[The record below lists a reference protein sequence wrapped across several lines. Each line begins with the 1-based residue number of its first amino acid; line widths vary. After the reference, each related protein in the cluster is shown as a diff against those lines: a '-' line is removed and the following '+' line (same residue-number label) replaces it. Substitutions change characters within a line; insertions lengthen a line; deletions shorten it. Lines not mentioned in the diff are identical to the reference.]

1 MNEVNQTTLILSPDK
16 AYDAEQR
23 YRVVKRSIDARQRAL
38 KVHLTVLTD
47 EQGNPL
53 PKDAPIPLYEPPV
66 FQDVHHAKHSAAII
80 GAGPAGLFAAL
91 TLLEH
96 GIKPIIYERGKPVS
110 DRKKDIAILNRNQG
124 LNAESN
130 YCFGEGGA
138 GTFSDGKL
146 YSRSKKRGN
155 MQRVMELFHHFGA
168 NDTILYEAH
177 AHIGSD
183 RLPSIIRAMRECIIE
198 HGGEVHFDTCV
209 DEQLFRSLVASSP
222 HRHNATILAIGHSA
236 HDTYQMLLN
245 SGVALADKGFAM
257 GVRVE
262 HPQALINRLMYHDP
276 SPELIQL
283 IGNASYSLVTQVQGR
298 GMYSFCMC
306 PGGHIVPAGSDARG
320 CVVNGMSASHRNSP
334 FANSGMVVEIRPEDL
349 LQYPIIRTFN
359 VIAGGQQGGISG
371 EATADVELYGYDF
384 ETTDRVA
391 QEIKAKMYEIEGV
404 KQVKISRDEYIP
416 EYAVDFDREKLA
428 VNGLNVQT
436 ASLYVRNRIN
446 GALASYYREDGDEYD
461 IRVRLDPKF
470 RQTIED
476 IENIV
481 IYNAAGKGIYVRDLG
496 KVREMQTPPTIERK
510 DRERVITIS
519 AVVPKGMA
527 ASDLI
532 NAVSEKMEE
541 VDMPA
546 GLSWIFGGTMD
557 DQNDTYSELI
567 TLLVLIVILVFIV
580 MAAQFE
586 SLTYPFVIMFSIPFA
601 IIGVLLGLVINGT
614 PMSVMA
620 MVGLIM
626 LMGIVVKNGIVLID
640 YTILCRERGMG
651 VLHSVVT
658 AGKSRLRPVLMT
670 TLTTVLGMIP
680 MAVGRGEGSEMWRG
694 LGMTVAWGLS
704 VSTLITLV
712 LIPTLYAA
720 FAGRG
725 IKRARKASNKKAR
738 AAAALA
744 E

>member
-1 MNEVNQTTLILSPDK
+1 MNQTTLILSPEK

-183 RLPSIIRAMRECIIE
+183 HLPSIIRAMRECIIE
-198 HGGEVHFDTCV
+198 HGGEVHFDTCIS
-209 DEQLFRSLVASSP
+209 SLSP
-222 HRHNATILAIGHSA
+222 FTLSPNSPLILAIGHSA
-236 HDTYQMLLN
+236 HDTYQMLLD

-298 GMYSFCMC
+298 GVYSFCMC
-306 PGGHIVPAGSDARG
+306 PGGHIVPAGSALNS

-349 LQYPIIRTFN
+349 LHYPLAQRPLPISPQGVQYPQADLLAGLRFQQELERLAFAHGSAPS
-359 VIAGGQQGGISG
+359 IAPAQRLRDFVEGRKSSTLPACSYLPGVRSSSMHDWLPEHIGKRLQQG
-371 EATADVELYGYDF
+371 F
-384 ETTDRVA
+384 R
-391 QEIKAKMYEIEGV
+391 
-404 KQVKISRDEYIP
+404 
-416 EYAVDFDREKLA
+416 DFDRKYRGFLTNEA
-428 VNGLNVQT
+428 VILGVESRSSSAVRIPRDPETLQSIST
-436 ASLYVRNRIN
+436 PHLYPCGE
-446 GALASYYREDGDEYD
+446 GAGYAGGITSSALDG
-461 IRVRLDPKF
+461 I
-470 RQTIED
+470 
-476 IENIV
+476 
-481 IYNAAGKGIYVRDLG
+481 NAALKIA
-496 KVREMQTPPTIERK
+496 EQ
-510 DRERVITIS
+510 
-519 AVVPKGMA
+519 
-527 ASDLI
+527 
-532 NAVSEKMEE
+532 
-541 VDMPA
+541 
-546 GLSWIFGGTMD
+546 LS
-557 DQNDTYSELI
+557 S
-567 TLLVLIVILVFIV
+567 
-580 MAAQFE
+580 
-586 SLTYPFVIMFSIPFA
+586 
-601 IIGVLLGLVINGT
+601 
-614 PMSVMA
+614 
-620 MVGLIM
+620 
-626 LMGIVVKNGIVLID
+626 K
-640 YTILCRERGMG
+640 
-651 VLHSVVT
+651 H
-658 AGKSRLRPVLMT
+658 
-670 TLTTVLGMIP
+670 
-680 MAVGRGEGSEMWRG
+680 
-694 LGMTVAWGLS
+694 
-704 VSTLITLV
+704 
-712 LIPTLYAA
+712 
-720 FAGRG
+720 
-725 IKRARKASNKKAR
+725 
-738 AAAALA
+738 
-744 E
+744 